1 MKKSQWNDEKIV
13 ALLRNFPE
21 IQDKRDSQEIY
32 QHIIKKESPKK
43 RYWIPVLATM
53 VTIFLL
59 GILAASMIDNR
70 NEHAG
75 FENKAMEQEES
86 DSDGGNRILQDKKVE
101 STEAPSDSVDMNEK
115 GEQVYTAD
123 QEVTPTSV
131 YHIDTATQSLVTI
144 PLFDK
149 RNVNYFV
156 PVTRLVDK
164 IAKDQLG
171 EYTVQTL
178 SDLDVDALGL
188 TELNLDGIKITEGK
202 NEKTINIDFPQDSSL
217 LTNDLYVENL
227 FITMLKYQNIDK
239 ITYSTEGVPG
249 AEFSHRGY
257 RTEDNIPHFE
267 KKAYVAYQFDK
278 KSPQFLVPTN
288 VSYERIEEALEVT
301 KTMLAG
307 DGISSSVPKEFKW
320 KRVFDEGEQLTVEL
334 AEEAILQNSKSYML
348 ALEAI
353 LLTAKDFG
361 FESVEIQNAP
371 IEYVGSFAL
380 NEPIKVPLAPNRIK

>member
-1 MKKSQWNDEKIV
+1 MKKSQWNDEEIET
-13 ALLRNFPE
+13 LLRNFPK
-21 IQDKRDSQEIY
+21 IRDKRDSQEIY
-32 QHIIKKESPKK
+32 QHIIKKESRKQ

-53 VTIFLL
+53 ATIFLL

-70 NEHAG
+70 NEYVG
-75 FENKAMEQEES
+75 FENKAIEQVKS
-86 DSDGGNRILQDKKVE
+86 DSDSGYRVLQNKKIE
-101 STEAPSDSVDMNEK
+101 STEAPSDSIDMNEK
-115 GEQVYTAD
+115 GEQVDIAN
-123 QEVTPTSV
+123 QEVTPISV
-131 YHIDTATQSLVTI
+131 YHIDSATQSLVII

-164 IAKDQLG
+164 FAKGQLG
-171 EYTVQTL
+171 ENTVQTL
-178 SDLDVDALGL
+178 SELDVAALGL
-188 TELNLDGIKITEGK
+188 TELDLDGIKITEGE
-202 NEKTINIDFPQDSSL
+202 NEKTINIDFPKDSSL
-217 LTNDLYVENL
+217 LKNDLNVESL

-239 ITYSTEGVPG
+239 ITYSTEGMPG

-257 RTEDNIPHFE
+257 LTEDNIPHIE

-301 KTMLAG
+301 KTTQAG
-307 DGISSSVPKEFKW
+307 DGISSSVPKEFIW
-320 KRVFDEGEQLTVEL
+320 KQVFDEGEQLTVVL
-334 AEEAILQNSKSYML
+334 AEEAILQNTKSDML

-361 FESVEIQNAP
+361 FETVEIQNST
-371 IEYVGSFAL
+371 IEHVGSFDL
-380 NEPIKVPLAPNRIK
+380 NEPIQVPLAPNRIK